1 MRVGDYFRLS
11 WRAVWERRGRAI
23 GAIVG
28 IIIAILALG
37 LAVGFGQG
45 YRALTTSFFTR
56 VFGTNTVFLTPGQS
70 SELTITDVL
79 TIERLPHVINAVPI
93 LGISAEVYVNGQEH
107 RVTIM
112 GVTTQELEQLY
123 GVTSIN
129 NALLSGY
136 PVLGPGLVL
145 VGYDVAFTSTNQQ
158 VIYPGQVMILDV
170 NGRNLV
176 VTVGGVLQQSA
187 IALAGVNPNNV
198 VFMDESTFLS
208 QLDPSGVAAGVIVYV
223 DNPNNVNY
231 VTNELEALFPMD
243 RVLNLSTLLSSL
255 NQFFTVLEVFLA
267 FVSGISFVIIG
278 IWIFDTMML
287 NVIQRTREFG
297 IMRAVGFSGRS
308 IPLLLIMEALIMALI
323 GSVIGIVLLITV
335 AHLLPSPS
343 TVMASG
349 AGRFGVP
356 FRSSSSAIPLPFELT
371 PLDYALL
378 FLLPIAINIIAALA
392 PAIRAMRIP
401 PAQTLRYE

>member
-1 MRVGDYFRLS
+1 MRVDDYFRLS

-37 LAVGFGQG
+37 LAVGLGQG
-45 YRALTTSFFTR
+45 YRELTTSFFTR
-56 VFGTNTVFLTPGQS
+56 VFGTNTVFLIPGQS

-79 TIERLPHVINAVPI
+79 TIERLPHVIKAVPI
-93 LGISAEVYVNGQEH
+93 LMMPAAVYVNGREN
-107 RVTIM
+107 VVMVI

-129 NALLSGY
+129 EALLSGY
-136 PVLGPGLVL
+136 PVLEPGLAL
-145 VGYDVAFTSTNQQ
+145 VGYNVAFTGTGQQ
-158 VIYPGQVMILDV
+158 VIYPGQVMILNV
-170 NGRNLV
+170 NGRNLI
-176 VTVGGVLQQSA
+176 VTVSGILRQSA
-187 IALAGVNPNNV
+187 VALAGINPNDA
-198 VFMDESTFLS
+198 VFIDENTFLS
-208 QLDPSGVAAGVIVYV
+208 QLDPSGVTEGIVVYV
-223 DNPNNVNY
+223 DNPKNINY
-231 VTNELEALFPMD
+231 VTNELKALFPMD
-243 RVLNLSTLLSSL
+243 QVLNLSTLLSSL
-255 NQFFTVLEVFLA
+255 NQYFTALEIFLA

-323 GSVIGIVLLITV
+323 GSVIGIALLITV
-335 AHLLPSPS
+335 AHSLPSPS
-343 TVMASG
+343 TIMM
-349 AGRFGVP
+349 GRAF
-356 FRSSSSAIPLPFELT
+356 SSIPLPFELT
-371 PLDYALL
+371 PLNYALL

>member
-56 VFGTNTVFLTPGQS
+56 VFGTNTVFLIPGQS

-93 LGISAEVYVNGQEH
+93 LGISARVYVNGQEH
-107 RVTIM
+107 VVTIM

-145 VGYDVAFTSTNQQ
+145 VGYDV
-158 VIYPGQVMILDV
+158 
-170 NGRNLV
+170 
-176 VTVGGVLQQSA
+176 
-187 IALAGVNPNNV
+187 
-198 VFMDESTFLS
+198 
-208 QLDPSGVAAGVIVYV
+208 
-223 DNPNNVNY
+223 
-231 VTNELEALFPMD
+231 
-243 RVLNLSTLLSSL
+243 
-255 NQFFTVLEVFLA
+255 
-267 FVSGISFVIIG
+267 
-278 IWIFDTMML
+278 
-287 NVIQRTREFG
+287 
-297 IMRAVGFSGRS
+297 
-308 IPLLLIMEALIMALI
+308 
-323 GSVIGIVLLITV
+323 
-335 AHLLPSPS
+335 
-343 TVMASG
+343 
-349 AGRFGVP
+349 
-356 FRSSSSAIPLPFELT
+356 
-371 PLDYALL
+371 
-378 FLLPIAINIIAALA
+378 
-392 PAIRAMRIP
+392 
-401 PAQTLRYE
+401 